1 MKDLSQ
7 IRFVRINEAALVPK
21 YLLDQAPDMPFS
33 AADFYGNYIW
43 FTQSPF
49 SFLYSIIDRA
59 DLDDPQKGVM
69 WLTVDP
75 MSKNLIV
82 NFVSVKKDYQSKTLF
97 PEIIVPYI
105 IKMQQELKL
114 RKIFW
119 ATTRPKAF
127 EKLGGAKI
135 ERGRVAE
142 PGKYRRAKLVLMEM
156 EVENGQE

>member
-7 IRFVRINEAALVPK
+7 IRFVRIQEAALVPK
-21 YLLDQAPDMPFS
+21 EFLEQAPDMPFS
-33 AADFYGNYIW
+33 AADFYQNYV
-43 FTQSPF
+43 FYSQSPF
-49 SFLYSIIDRA
+49 SFLYAIIDRA
-59 DLDDPQKGVM
+59 DMEDPQKGVM

-75 MSKNLIV
+75 MAHSLIV
-82 NFVSVKKDYQSKTLF
+82 NFVSVKKDYQAQALF
-97 PEIIVPYI
+97 PEIIIPHI
-105 IKMQQELKL
+105 IKMRKELNL